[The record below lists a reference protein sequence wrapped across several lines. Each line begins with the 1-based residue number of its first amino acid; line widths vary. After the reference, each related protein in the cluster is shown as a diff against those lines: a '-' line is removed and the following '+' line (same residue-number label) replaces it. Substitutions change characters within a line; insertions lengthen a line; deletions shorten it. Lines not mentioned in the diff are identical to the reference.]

1 MNEKDTKADTVT
13 PAGDK
18 PAEQKPVEQKPVE
31 QKPVEQK
38 PAGDKPS
45 ATPLPVVQAPPSPP
59 LPKPG
64 TNRIGLVQA
73 DYRGAQST
81 LCNGCGHDAIS
92 AHIIKACF
100 ELGVDQ
106 SRVAKLSGIGCSSK
120 SPAYFLGRA
129 HGFNSV
135 HGRMPSVAT
144 GAGLANRQLT
154 LLAVSGDG
162 DTASI
167 GLGQFAHLMRRN
179 LPMLYIVEN
188 NGVYGLTKGQFSAT
202 ADVGST
208 LKGGEVNELPPVDIC
223 SLALAMGATFVAR
236 SFSGDPRQ
244 MLPLIKAAL
253 SHNGTAIIDVISP
266 CVTFNDHEGS
276 TKSREAAREGE
287 VHLHTLGYV
296 GFFEQIT
303 VDYEPG
309 TTREVTLHD
318 GSKIVLKKIDRDYDP
333 TNHANAVATVGK
345 ALEDKQFLT
354 GLFYVNTK
362 ATNLHGRLKL
372 DDRPLASLG
381 QDVLRPGADVLTKI
395 MDALA

>member
-1 MNEKDTKADTVT
+1 MNEQATKPV

-18 PAEQKPVEQKPVE
+18 GV
-31 QKPVEQK
+31 
-38 PAGDKPS
+38 
-45 ATPLPVVQAPPSPP
+45 TPPPTPGASTSLPVIQAPPPP
-59 LPKPG
+59 PPKPG
-64 TNRIGLVQA
+64 ANRIGLTQLE
-73 DYRGAQST
+73 YKGAEST

-100 ELGVDQ
+100 EVGVDQ

-144 GAGLANRQLT
+144 GVGLANRKLT

-167 GLGQFAHLMRRN
+167 GLGQFAHLLRRN
-179 LPMLYIVEN
+179 VPMVYIVEN

-208 LKGGEVNELPPVDIC
+208 LKGGEVNELPPIDLC
-223 SLALAMGATFVAR
+223 SLALTLGCTFVAR
-236 SFSGDPRQ
+236 SFSGDPKQ

-253 SHNGTAIIDVISP
+253 SHGGTAMIDVISP

-276 TKSREAAREGE
+276 TKSRQVARDTE
-287 VHLHTLGYV
+287 VPLHSLGYV
-296 GFFEQIT
+296 PYFEQIT

-309 TTREVTLHD
+309 TVREVTLHD

-333 TNHANAVATVGK
+333 TDHAKAVEVVGK
-345 ALEDKQFLT
+345 ALAEKQFLT
-354 GLFYVNTK
+354 GLFYINEK
-362 ATNLHGRLKL
+362 KDGLQASLNLQ
-372 DDRPLASLG
+372 DASLASLTEAE
-381 QDVLRPGADVLTKI
+381 LRPGRDVLTKV
-395 MDALA
+395 MDRLS